1 MLAKISA
8 AREVREE
15 QERLEGL
22 LKARAFLD
30 AQIADVQNRI
40 RP

>member
-8 AREVREE
+8 ARKMREE